1 MLVKFVFTVA
11 SGLLAAVASAA
22 SMPLPFTRVLKL
34 ASPYLTGNDVIIA
47 QNLLI
52 RDNAV
57 SPIST
62 DGVFG
67 QESERATRQFQEAHG
82 ISSTGQVDAET
93 AQRLLDLHSADGVKD
108 SGFTAASMGYKY
120 KIFIPVHKNRSIET
134 AASLYDANNRQIF
147 TFPVRTHGH
156 RDDGS
161 SVSWPDFGNG
171 DVGLNQFTS
180 NGATVTGLLEIDLN
194 SPEPNPELYG
204 PWPVNRI
211 VRGLKGNGA
220 FLLPY
225 IRDGM
230 LIHTGNWTSGGWTP
244 RDTMPNSAGCIHS
257 HPNDVYRLYMELT
270 ALGVVANPNT
280 FSGKNYPYKPQGIAV
295 IELQDE

>member
-1 MLVKFVFTVA
+1 MFSTFLFTIA
-11 SGLLAAVASAA
+11 SGLFAAMASAS

-34 ASPYLTGNDVIIA
+34 DTPYQTGNDVIIA
-47 QNLLI
+47 QNLLL
-52 RDNAV
+52 RDSAV
-57 SPIST
+57 ST
-62 DGVFG
+62 FKADGVFG
-67 QESERATRQFQEAHG
+67 EDSERATRQFQDARG
-82 ISSTGQVDAET
+82 LSSSGQVDAET

-134 AASLYDANNRQIF
+134 AASLYDANNRQVM

-161 SVSWPDFGNG
+161 SAAWPDLGNG
-171 DVGLNQFTS
+171 DFGLNQFTS
-180 NGATVTGLLEIDLN
+180 NGATVTGLLEIDFN
-194 SPEPNPELYG
+194 TPEPDPALYG

-211 VRGLKGNGA
+211 VRGLEGNGA

-230 LIHTGNWTSGGWTP
+230 LIHTGNWTSAGWTP
-244 RDTMPNSAGCIHS
+244 RDTMPNSAGCIHA
-257 HPNDVYRLYMELT
+257 HPEDVYRLYLELT